1 MESYHRKTDEELA
14 SLYHQRES
22 AALPE
27 LMNRYLPLIQK
38 IAFQYQPVLD
48 FDDLVQEG
56 CIGLLDAV
64 RSFHRDK
71 HTKFSTFAMVCIKN
85 RMLKAVEK
93 NNSKK
98 VRFLTESLPL
108 EDAESATNPVTPEQ
122 IFINRESLADVMEAV
137 NTVLSPME
145 RKILFSSLSGLDY
158 QTIADS
164 LNISPKSVDNAL
176 QRVRRKM
183 KKSIH
188 RP

>member
-1 MESYHRKTDEELA
+1 MDSDLRKTDEALVE
-14 SLYHQRES
+14 LYHQRDG

-27 LMNRYLPLIQK
+27 LMNRYLPLIHK
-38 IAFQYQPVLD
+38 TALQYQNVLD

-64 RSFHRDK
+64 RSFHRDN
-71 HTKFSTFAMVCIKN
+71 HTKFSTYAVVCIRN
-85 RMLKAVEK
+85 RILKAVEK

-108 EDAESATNPVTPEQ
+108 EDAETASTPDTPEQ
-122 IFINRESLADVMEAV
+122 IFIDKESLADVMEAV
-137 NTVLSPME
+137 NTVLTPLE

-158 QTIADS
+158 QTIAES